1 MAAFGR
7 QNDPMRIA
15 RIALREH
22 RYWAAVQG
30 EPGQEVVIPLAG
42 NVLNGQ
48 AEPIGDPRRLRDITL
63 LPPVVPS
70 KIVAVG
76 RNYADHVAEMGYPV
90 AERPKI
96 FFKPPSSLITHGQP
110 IGYPSESLEVQHE
123 AELAV
128 IIGQP
133 CRRVSPDDAMA
144 FIFGYACANDVTAR
158 DIERA
163 EGFSSY
169 AKSFD
174 TFCPLGPWI
183 TTDLDPT
190 AVRITCTVNGQL
202 RQDGNTRDLRWGIPE
217 LIAHISAA
225 MTLLP
230 GDVVLTGTPA
240 GVGPVRPGDEV
251 AVTIKGIGTLR
262 NPVV

>member
-1 MAAFGR
+1 MAAFDR
-7 QNDPMRIA
+7 QNEPMRIA
-15 RIALREH
+15 RIALREN

-110 IGYPSESLEVQHE
+110 IGYPSEAVKEVLGRTLGVPIFQEQVMQLAMVAAGFTPGEADRLRRSMAAWKKRGGLEHFEGKLKQGMQRHGYS
-123 AELAV
+123 AAFADA
-128 IIGQP
+128 
-133 CRRVSPDDAMA
+133 RMWSMRVDALLDPEFDA
-144 FIFGYACANDVTAR
+144 FISASLAAR
-158 DIERA
+158 VVEGRA
-163 EGFSSY
+163 G
-169 AKSFD
+169 KK
-174 TFCPLGPWI
+174 TNGP
-183 TTDLDPT
+183 
-190 AVRITCTVNGQL
+190 Q
-202 RQDGNTRDLRWGIPE
+202 
-217 LIAHISAA
+217 AA
-225 MTLLP
+225 
-230 GDVVLTGTPA
+230 
-240 GVGPVRPGDEV
+240 
-251 AVTIKGIGTLR
+251 
-262 NPVV
+262 